1 MYDALIQLGLFSAK
15 AIILVVL
22 ILILLAGIIAL
33 LSRGRE
39 KLQGRISMKNMNDKY
54 YEIQETLCAEIL
66 SKDKFKNYLKEQKA
80 NLKKQA
86 KEKVDKRNIFIVDF
100 DGDIKATAVS
110 ALREEITAILSVA
123 TPQDEVVVRVE
134 SGGGMVH
141 AYGLAAAQLARVKEK
156 NIPLTVTIDK
166 VAASGGYLMACVA
179 NKILAAPFAIVGSI
193 GVIIQ
198 LPNFHRLLRE
208 KNIDFEQLTA
218 GNFKRTLTV
227 FGHNTEKGREKLQEE
242 IEEVHDLFKAAIK
255 TNRQQIDIDKVAT
268 GEHWLGSQALGLKLV
283 DEVRTSDDYLTSQI
297 NDANLFEITYHVK
310 KSLGSKLTSA
320 ANLVKRVI
328 FSSGLTY

>member
-22 ILILLAGIIAL
+22 ILILLAGFIAL

-54 YEIQETLCAEIL
+54 YEIQEMLCAEIL

>member
-1 MYDALIQLGLFSAK
+1 
-15 AIILVVL
+15 
-22 ILILLAGIIAL
+22 
-33 LSRGRE
+33 
-39 KLQGRISMKNMNDKY
+39 
-54 YEIQETLCAEIL
+54 
-66 SKDKFKNYLKEQKA
+66 
-80 NLKKQA
+80 
-86 KEKVDKRNIFIVDF
+86 
-100 DGDIKATAVS
+100 
-110 ALREEITAILSVA
+110 
-123 TPQDEVVVRVE
+123 
-134 SGGGMVH
+134 
-141 AYGLAAAQLARVKEK
+141 
-156 NIPLTVTIDK
+156 
-166 VAASGGYLMACVA
+166 LMACVA